1 MDFFLYLK
9 KFFTEYDDSLTH
21 TLNIDPLGMTVIWSA
36 FGQRIFN
43 NRVSSISNDVR
54 NYTLNLVHHLAIK
67 ELIESGLTLQGQLA
81 HIYPQA
87 DVLEFK
93 QACLIHAENLFVYS
107 ILTSEKPLDTLGILG
122 ASKGRAKLGI
132 GEGALLHFSH
142 TSVSHLLVRQ
152 LTLGVSGRY
161 KTPFIDMSFFDKD
174 YRYKHPKYVVNWK
187 KTAKFINSCDELKRV
202 KDLLIFYF
210 KNLLKSTQKKPTI
223 NFDEVPLELKA
234 AYQTAFRSAEHIGSM
249 SKDFWLDV
257 SELNKG
263 AAGCLYEVIQANDE
277 QINRQQVFEQ
287 ALALS
292 STPEVK
298 QKLQNII
305 DIEPFLAE
313 SDLLFTLLMSQRK
326 QTIQDV
332 FESYQLLG
340 RDINT
345 LPSLARTLTDNL
357 QVQDVLGTTAKNRF
371 ASLLKLSLIVQGDDE
386 GTLKSIISVLLK
398 YHESI
403 MSKRGQSVWVE
414 NDANG
419 NFSCNVKL
427 SKVPSIEKRPTATW
441 YHRYYLSEFKQLIH
455 GLEGQKEIKDIEAD
469 AA

>member
-36 FGQRIFN
+36 FGQKIFN

-67 ELIESGLTLQGQLA
+67 ELIDSGITLHGQLA

-87 DVLEFK
+87 DILEFK
-93 QACLIHAENLFVYS
+93 QACLIHSENLFVYS
-107 ILTSEKPLDTLGILG
+107 VLTSKKPVDTFGILG
-122 ASKGRAKLGI
+122 ASKGRAKLGK
-132 GEGALLHFSH
+132 GEGISLNFSH
-142 TSVSHLLVRQ
+142 TKVSHLLVRQ

-161 KTPFIDMSFFDKD
+161 KTPFIDMKFFDKD
-174 YRYKHPKYVVNWK
+174 YRYKHPKYVEQWN
-187 KTAKFINSCDELKRV
+187 KTSKFINSCEELKKV
-202 KDLLIFYF
+202 KDLLIAHF
-210 KNLLKSTQKKPTI
+210 KKLLRSTHKNPAI
-223 NFDEVPLELKA
+223 NFDEVTLELKA
-234 AYQTAFRSAEHIGSM
+234 AYQTAFNSAKHVGFM

-257 SELNKG
+257 SELNVG
-263 AAGCLYEVIQANDE
+263 AAGCLYEVIQASDE
-277 QINRQQVFEQ
+277 QVNRQQVFEQ
-287 ALALS
+287 ALTLS

-298 QKLQNII
+298 HKLQNII

-313 SDLLFTLLMSQRK
+313 CDLLFTLLMSQRK

-332 FESYQLLG
+332 FKSYKLLG

-345 LPSLARTLTDNL
+345 LPVLAGALVGNL
-357 QVQDVLGTTAKNRF
+357 QVQNVLGSTAKVRF
-371 ASLLKLSLIVQGDDE
+371 ESLLKLSMIAQGDDE
-386 GTLKSIISVLLK
+386 DILKSIISVLLK

-427 SKVPSIEKRPTATW
+427 SKLPSIDKRPTATW

-455 GLEGQKEIKDIEAD
+455 GLEGQKEIKDVEAD